1 MSKEFE
7 LGDHVISKRH
17 TRPSPIWKIARL
29 DPLKY
34 SDKVMAHLKLFH
46 PQGWGPGP
54 IKTRNIEVD
63 QLEHANAMLVI
74 ALSVEDYKS
83 SLSQHVKQ
91 LDIC

>member
-7 LGDHVISKRH
+7 IGDYVISKSH
-17 TRPSPIWKIARL
+17 TRPSPIWKIARI
-29 DPLKY
+29 DHLKY
-34 SDKVMAHLKLFH
+34 GVGSIAYLKLFH

-54 IKTRNIEVD
+54 IKTRYIALD
-63 QLEHANAMLVI
+63 RLEHANAMLVI